1 MSTRYLLAPLGRA
14 EPGDVRGWMENG
26 GILALQRALA
36 MDRAVLR
43 AALNG
48 VERRDGQGLLNLQAG
63 QPAHLNLTIG
73 PAPDP
78 TRLIVEEL
86 PAWLLGAALLLAL
99 ACEQRVVTV
108 HLANAERDHRALM
121 DESRAAM
128 QQLGIVG
135 TGGWAGGI
143 SIEWG
148 SDFLDDGLDAVT
160 ALLLPVVLW
169 QHRDPGTT
177 LLAASGAVGSPG
189 VYEIPLGL
197 PLRTFLYTW
206 AGGVPPNGTLHLG
219 ERRLEPSDLSKPL
232 TFEQFGPALGS
243 GALRV
248 YTTKHQPREAVL

>member
-1 MSTRYLLAPLGRA
+1 VSTRYLLAALGRA
-14 EPGDVRGWMENG
+14 EPGEVQGWMETG

-36 MDRAVLR
+36 MDPAALR
-43 AALNG
+43 AALDG
-48 VERRDGQGLLNLQAG
+48 IARRDGRGLLSLQAG

-86 PAWLLGAALLLAL
+86 PVWLLGAALLLAL
-99 ACEQRVVTV
+99 ACEQRVVTI
-108 HLANAERDHRALM
+108 HLTKAGRDHRALL

-135 TGGWAGGI
+135 AGGWAGGI
-143 SIEWG
+143 RIEW
-148 SDFLDDGLDAVT
+148 SPDFLDNGLDAVT
-160 ALLLPVVLW
+160 ALLLPVILW

-189 VYEIPLGL
+189 VYEIPFGL

-206 AGGVPPNGTLHLG
+206 AGGVPPNVTLHLG
-219 ERRLEPSDLSKPL
+219 ERRLELSDLSKPL
-232 TFEQFGPALGS
+232 AFEHFGPALGS
-243 GALRV
+243 GRLTV
-248 YTTKHQPREAVL
+248 SVG

>member
-1 MSTRYLLAPLGRA
+1 
-14 EPGDVRGWMENG
+14 MENG

-36 MDRAVLR
+36 MDPAALR

-48 VERRDGQGLLNLQAG
+48 IARRDGQGLLNLQAG
-63 QPAHLNLTIG
+63 QSAHLNLTIG

-86 PAWLLGAALLLAL
+86 SAWLLGAALLLAL
-99 ACEQRVVTV
+99 ACEQRVVTI
-108 HLANAERDHRALM
+108 HRANAEREHRVLL

-135 TGGWAGGI
+135 AGGWAGGI
-143 SIEWG
+143 TVEWDH
-148 SDFLDDGLDAVT
+148 DFSDDGLDAVT

-169 QHRDPGTT
+169 QHRDPDTT
-177 LLAASGAVGSPG
+177 LLSASGVVGSPG
-189 VYEIPLGL
+189 VYEIPFGL

-206 AGGVPPNGTLHLG
+206 AGGMPPNATLHVG
-219 ERRLEPSDLSKPL
+219 ERRLELSDLAKPL

-243 GALRV
+243 GRLTA
-248 YTTKHQPREAVL
+248 AI

>member
-1 MSTRYLLAPLGRA
+1 VSTRYLLAPLGRA

-99 ACEQRVVTV
+99 ACEQREVKLC
-108 HLANAERDHRALM
+108 LANAGRDHRALL

-135 TGGWAGGI
+135 AGGWAGGI

-148 SDFLDDGLDAVT
+148 HDFSDDGLDAVT

-197 PLRTFLYTW
+197 PLRIFLYSW
-206 AGGVPPNGTLHLG
+206 AGGVPTNAALHLG
-219 ERRLEPSDLSKPL
+219 ERRLEPSHLSKPL

-243 GALRV
+243 GQLTA
-248 YTTKHQPREAVL
+248 AI